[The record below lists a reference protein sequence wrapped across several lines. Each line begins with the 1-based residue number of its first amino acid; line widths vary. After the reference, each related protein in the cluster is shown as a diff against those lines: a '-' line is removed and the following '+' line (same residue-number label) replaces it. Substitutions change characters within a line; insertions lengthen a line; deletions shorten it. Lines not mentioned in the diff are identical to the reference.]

1 LSSHTVEQ
9 TFIPLSTQRRN
20 IRFIVFDG
28 MAIGLMSAAASFI
41 SVFIIRLGATPF
53 WVGLLS
59 SIPAFIRL
67 TMALPWSQFAARQTK
82 PQRVF
87 AIARACA
94 HVVYLLLVIIPFF
107 PTQKWIT
114 QIIVIVW
121 SLTALPGSLQS
132 VMFSIVMGHS
142 VSPDRRSFLM
152 SRRWMFMGVVK
163 IVSIP
168 LIGQL
173 IERVRFPLGYQISFG
188 LNIIFAVGAFYFAN
202 QIRVHE
208 RERVEP
214 PKGAPLPEQI
224 KQGLAEVW
232 QAKAFLAF
240 VSGRAI
246 RNLGIAIVSAIIPI
260 YWVNHLHASDAWV
273 GYFNT
278 ALSAATL
285 ISYMPWVR
293 LKRKVG
299 TWRTLLLA
307 VLGTSLYPALLALT
321 RSPVA
326 VLPVIAFQG
335 LAGAGLNLA
344 YFDTLLD
351 TCPPDKQERF
361 IAINV
366 TAVNTTS
373 FLGPT
378 IGAALLGMMP
388 IRGVLV
394 IGTAVALVG
403 LAIFVFVGM
412 SKKTRVA
419 LTR

>member
-1 LSSHTVEQ
+1 MSSQTVER

-20 IRFIVFDG
+20 IRFVAFDG

-41 SVFIIRLGATPF
+41 SVFVIRLGATPL

-59 SIPAFIRL
+59 SIPAFISL
-67 TMALPWSQFAARQTK
+67 TMAIPWAQFAARQTK

-87 AIARACA
+87 AIARAYA
-94 HVVYLLLVIIPFF
+94 HAVYILLAVIPFF
-107 PTQKWIT
+107 ITQKWVA

-121 SLTALPGSLQS
+121 SLAALPGSLQN
-132 VMFSIVMGHS
+132 VMFSIVMGYS

-152 SRRWMFMGVVK
+152 SRRWMFMG
-163 IVSIP
+163 IVQIASMP

-173 IERVRFPLGYQISFG
+173 IERVQFPLGYQIAFG
-188 LNIIFAVGAFYFAN
+188 INIIFAVGAYYFGN
-202 QIRVHE
+202 QLDVPE

-214 PKGAPLPEQI
+214 PKSAPLLGRI
-224 KQGLAEVW
+224 KQSLVEIW
-232 QAKAFLAF
+232 EAKAFLAF
-240 VSGRAI
+240 ISGRAI
-246 RNLGIAIVSAIIPI
+246 RNLGIAMVSAIIPI
-260 YWVNHLHASDAWV
+260 YWVNHLYASDAWV

-285 ISYMPWVR
+285 LAYLPWVR
-293 LKRKVG
+293 LKHKIG
-299 TWRTLLLA
+299 TWQTLLLS

-321 RSPVA
+321 RSPLA

-335 LAGAGLNLA
+335 MAGAGLNLA

-351 TCPPDKQERF
+351 TCPPDRQERF

-366 TAVNTTS
+366 TAVNITS

-378 IGAALLGMMP
+378 IGAGLLAIMP
-388 IRGVLV
+388 IRWVLV
-394 IGTAVALVG
+394 SGSAVALIG
-403 LAIFVFVGM
+403 LAIFIFVGIG
-412 SKKTRVA
+412 KKTRVEG
-419 LTR
+419 TP